1 MTKAFQRLSYIASG
15 GHPSGVSSVA
25 ALAKTA
31 SEPQVREVT
40 TRAVAALGRDVSGL
54 FSVDLKEDGEGTVCV
69 TEINVGRFLAGTNL
83 LDLSGKHNM
92 AVTYVR
98 LALGESVE
106 SLEEPDQTT
115 DHYMVR
121 DVDTLPGVFQA
132 EEFFAGIEDAR
143 K

>member
-1 MTKAFQRLSYIASG
+1 VG
-15 GHPSGVSSVA
+15 
-25 ALAKTA
+25 
-31 SEPQVREVT
+31 
-40 TRAVAALGRDVSGL
+40 ALGRDVSGL

-92 AVTYVR
+92 AVAYVR